1 MKAFCERWA
10 ARLASWKKDRNGV
23 DQLSLGLLLI
33 SLFFQMLASATGVWL
48 FLLISVG
55 FYTWTLFRAF
65 GKRSYKRFE
74 ENRKF
79 VAFWSDFQTKAR
91 QFLLRMKLRKQY
103 KYFRCPKCHVLM
115 RAARGGGEK
124 EMHCPKCHTAFKVKS

>member
-55 FYTWTLFRAF
+55 FYTWTLFRVF

-74 ENRKF
+74 KKQEVRRFLVGFSNQSAAVPPENEAPQA
-79 VAFWSDFQTKAR
+79 VQILPLPEVPCAD
-91 QFLLRMKLRKQY
+91 
-103 KYFRCPKCHVLM
+103 
-115 RAARGGGEK
+115 ARGQGRRRKGNALSQV
-124 EMHCPKCHTAFKVKS
+124 PYRI